1 MFYMGQVLPLPDGR
15 LIVVTAT
22 ELSFPY
28 FEERGWARLLVGSDE
43 EFRILF
49 KDWTAIKER
58 GDSHPQG
65 RFRRDTNQPDYETL
79 AELVRCSEEGWT
91 EPQVSSSRAPWSWSP
106 PDVCGTLTFAAGTY
120 DEGVVYTVDEAG
132 TVTGDGGATGLTATR
147 FDVVEDKIA
156 AATGEAIS
164 YLGPR
169 KELAL
174 VEWGAEIRAAVG
186 KIVRYELKDLVG
198 FAPTDANVADFQ
210 IKDAAREARE
220 YLQAIGAGRINAYGM
235 LDSSSDGKGSG
246 LMVPILSDERAGF

>member
-79 AELVRCSEEGWT
+79 AELVRCSEE
-91 EPQVSSSRAPWSWSP
+91 
-106 PDVCGTLTFAAGTY
+106 AG
-120 DEGVVYTVDEAG
+120 
-132 TVTGDGGATGLTATR
+132 
-147 FDVVEDKIA
+147 
-156 AATGEAIS
+156 
-164 YLGPR
+164 
-169 KELAL
+169 
-174 VEWGAEIRAAVG
+174 
-186 KIVRYELKDLVG
+186 
-198 FAPTDANVADFQ
+198 
-210 IKDAAREARE
+210 
-220 YLQAIGAGRINAYGM
+220 
-235 LDSSSDGKGSG
+235 
-246 LMVPILSDERAGF
+246 